1 MQTIPEII
9 NIAKISGYLADNA
22 VDANKVF
29 VFGSL
34 DKDLP
39 KKIYM
44 ETAALEWA
52 YNNNA
57 ASTTSLRNVANWVY
71 DLCGKYATIAKG
83 IVAGGS
89 GNIIYNPSTG
99 QLLNGLITVQN
110 QFIIGTPQSP
120 IAIGG
125 TTFTITDSRIVAG
138 SFEIHADGLEL
149 PETLTTQTSYS
160 VQYTSSTIVVTFNY
174 PVPEGQVYRYMY
186 QKGLSTATGKAIQPT
201 IYFTCLGGET
211 QISFAEL
218 SSVLI
223 GDLVLVS
230 RATGVKRPVSTV
242 TADMN
247 QLQYVGGVFYA
258 PTGDVFYQGEVISVT
273 YMA

>member
-1 MQTIPEII
+1 MSLTFNISPFKGGLSQTQADSF
-9 NIAKISGYLADNA
+9 AKGLDSSANYLY
-22 VDANKVF
+22 
-29 VFGSL
+29 S
-34 DKDLP
+34 
-39 KKIYM
+39 
-44 ETAALEWA
+44 
-52 YNNNA
+52 
-57 ASTTSLRNVANWVY
+57 
-71 DLCGKYATIAKG
+71 LCGKYGIAARN
-83 IVAGGS
+83 IVASNS
-89 GNIIYNPSTG
+89 GQVIYNPSTG

-110 QFIIGTPQSP
+110 QFVIGTVGSP

-211 QISFAEL
+211 QISFTEL

-223 GDLVLVS
+223 RDLVLVS
-230 RATGVKRPVSTV
+230 RATGVKRPISTV

-247 QLQYVGGVFYA
+247 QLQYVGGVFFA

>member
-1 MQTIPEII
+1 M
-9 NIAKISGYLADNA
+9 
-22 VDANKVF
+22 
-29 VFGSL
+29 
-34 DKDLP
+34 
-39 KKIYM
+39 
-44 ETAALEWA
+44 
-52 YNNNA
+52 
-57 ASTTSLRNVANWVY
+57 NVANYVY
-71 DLCGKYATIAKG
+71 SLCGKYAVAANG
-83 IVAGGS
+83 IVSSGS
-89 GNIIYNPSTG
+89 GNVIYNPSTG

-110 QFIIGTPQSP
+110 QFVIGTVGSF
-120 IAIGG
+120 IEIGG
-125 TTFTITDSRIVAG
+125 TTFTITDSKIVAG

-149 PETLTTQTSYS
+149 PESLTAQTSYS
-160 VQYTSSTIVVTFNY
+160 VVYTSSSIVVTFNY
-174 PVPEGQVYRYMY
+174 PVPDGQVYRYMY